1 MRSESKWLD
10 LLDNEQHLIDVLL
23 ADEPLPSF
31 PGDADSQGGRLYKT
45 LDVVRLLMRGEYEE
59 AARQIKAISDGSQ
72 TLMCHQLASIWLQAE
87 VEDVYLAYQRLS
99 DWIKASTLLADQK
112 KTYRILVRQT
122 IEMDRRLALRW
133 APVLR
138 LYLTSMLNEWP
149 EEVAVYIE
157 RDKQTAMSNQVSDK
171 IIRRLDA
178 LLRLS
183 IARQNQAVDDIL
195 KITAEWF
202 DFCQENPEYGHGGEF
217 ILEAVI
223 ALEFAD
229 RADEALLWLE
239 RALQIIPERYELLL
253 TKARLLK
260 QKGDYKL
267 SLKICDQLILQFPD
281 DFTGYCMRSN
291 TWFLQGQYDR
301 AMADAHTA
309 IQLAP
314 DNPNCLIARAFV
326 NMQMGQYEEA
336 LIDFRQT
343 LLHDPQAYDALRG
356 EGKCLS
362 MLGRDQEAL
371 SCFNRLR
378 RTYPDDPDIYYEMA
392 DVLFS
397 AGYLDD
403 CEKICR
409 RCLQIDV
416 NYVNAYVIL
425 GMIAVRRGEDDLA
438 RGLLQRA
445 VKLEPDNPFALNE
458 LSYVLHLDGDDEQAL
473 DLVDQALAE
482 SDDYADAW
490 CNKGMIQY
498 YRSEFDQALAS
509 FSRAIRLAPDHV
521 TAWIGRGNTLAQQ
534 CEFDEAQLCYDQAL
548 LLDQHSADACHGKAL
563 LYRILGLEDEVRK
576 WQELALQFDP
586 EIEEL

>member
-1 MRSESKWLD
+1 
-10 LLDNEQHLIDVLL
+10 
-23 ADEPLPSF
+23 
-31 PGDADSQGGRLYKT
+31 
-45 LDVVRLLMRGEYEE
+45 
-59 AARQIKAISDGSQ
+59 
-72 TLMCHQLASIWLQAE
+72 
-87 VEDVYLAYQRLS
+87 
-99 DWIKASTLLADQK
+99 
-112 KTYRILVRQT
+112 
-122 IEMDRRLALRW
+122 
-133 APVLR
+133 
-138 LYLTSMLNEWP
+138 
-149 EEVAVYIE
+149 
-157 RDKQTAMSNQVSDK
+157 MS
-171 IIRRLDA
+171 L
-178 LLRLS
+178 
-183 IARQNQAVDDIL
+183 
-195 KITAEWF
+195 
-202 DFCQENPEYGHGGEF
+202 
-217 ILEAVI
+217 
-223 ALEFAD
+223 
-229 RADEALLWLE
+229 
-239 RALQIIPERYELLL
+239 
-253 TKARLLK
+253 
-260 QKGDYKL
+260 
-267 SLKICDQLILQFPD
+267 
-281 DFTGYCMRSN
+281 
-291 TWFLQGQYDR
+291 
-301 AMADAHTA
+301 
-309 IQLAP
+309 
-314 DNPNCLIARAFV
+314 
-326 NMQMGQYEEA
+326 
-336 LIDFRQT
+336 
-343 LLHDPQAYDALRG
+343 
-356 EGKCLS
+356 
-362 MLGRDQEAL
+362 LGRDQEAV

-521 TAWIGRGNTLAQQ
+521 TAWIGRGNTQAQQ

-548 LLDQHSADACHGKAL
+548 LLDQHSADACDGKAVRF
-563 LYRILGLEDEVRK
+563 RILGLEDEVRK